1 MRLDPFEHVNSRPF
15 SISRAEVLRIHG
27 TPQREF
33 RNEIG
38 LDELD
43 YGVVVYRFQ
52 ASGRLEEVTVHAP
65 VVHLGAVS
73 VPFAS
78 LDAFVREQDPSSF
91 RRAGFLISPRF
102 GLAFDATEPSWV
114 TALARHCV
122 AQWETL

>member
-1 MRLDPFEHVNSRPF
+1 MRLDPFEHVNDLPF

-27 TPQREF
+27 TPEREF
-33 RNEIG
+33 RNDIG

-52 ASGRLEEVTVHAP
+52 ACGRLEEVTAYAP

-102 GLAFDATEPSWV
+102 GFAFDASEPPWV
-114 TALARHCV
+114 TALARHCD
-122 AQWETL
+122 AQWEAL